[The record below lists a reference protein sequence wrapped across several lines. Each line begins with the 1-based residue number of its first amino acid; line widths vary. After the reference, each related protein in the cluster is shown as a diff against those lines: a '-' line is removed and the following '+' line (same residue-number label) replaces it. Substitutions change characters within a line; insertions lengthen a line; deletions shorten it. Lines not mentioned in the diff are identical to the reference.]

1 MYTLIGSLTYWLS
14 MWLDGYYI
22 IPQMNTEIDLLAECM
37 SSHGETERD
46 GVKYMY
52 MDDNTVY
59 RFENNRMKKV
69 SAAMLKRANKL
80 LTSGDNKP
88 NKRSK
93 KQQQPQQPIE
103 QTEEEELDEPQPA
116 VKKSTKR
123 QVESDDELYQPPPKP
138 RAKPTRIKA
147 PVPDTPVDIAEYYNT
162 KARMEYMSNEL
173 ERYKN
178 KVTRLKQY
186 KSIVNKL
193 TGGEYDQPY
202 QELPSEPP
210 KTVKQTRQQQPNEPA
225 YGYGPNDSLFMF

>member
-1 MYTLIGSLTYWLS
+1 
-14 MWLDGYYI
+14 
-22 IPQMNTEIDLLAECM
+22 MNTEIDLLAECI
-37 SSHGETERD
+37 SSHGECDRD

-52 MDDNTVY
+52 MDDSTVY

-93 KQQQPQQPIE
+93 KQQQHNLVNRTIGE
-103 QTEEEELDEPQPA
+103 GANIQTTSEEEEELDEPQPA

-123 QVESDDELYQPPPKP
+123 QAKPLPTDESDDELYQPPPKP

-193 TGGEYDQPY
+193 TGGEYDPPY
-202 QELPSEPP
+202 QELPQQP
-210 KTVKQTRQQQPNEPA
+210 VKQTRQQQQQPESTSL
-225 YGYGPNDSLFMF
+225 YGPNDSLFMF